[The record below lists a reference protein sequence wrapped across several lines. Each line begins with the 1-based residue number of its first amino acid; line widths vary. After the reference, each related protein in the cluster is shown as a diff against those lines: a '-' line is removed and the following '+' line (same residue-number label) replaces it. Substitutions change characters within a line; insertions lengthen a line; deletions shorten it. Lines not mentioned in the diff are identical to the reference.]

1 MIVLKFLDGDLFLLR
16 QKSAS
21 RKAKWQFAHE
31 SDGAISHFRW
41 KRFPPERV
49 RILSEYEPQT
59 GKVHL
64 LELSSKRLL
73 NEGK

>member
-1 MIVLKFLDGDLFLLR
+1 LDGDFVFLR

-21 RKAKWQFAHE
+21 QKAKWQFVHE

-41 KRFPPERV
+41 KRFQPERV
-49 RILSEYEPQT
+49 RILSENEPQT

-73 NEGK
+73 NEGR